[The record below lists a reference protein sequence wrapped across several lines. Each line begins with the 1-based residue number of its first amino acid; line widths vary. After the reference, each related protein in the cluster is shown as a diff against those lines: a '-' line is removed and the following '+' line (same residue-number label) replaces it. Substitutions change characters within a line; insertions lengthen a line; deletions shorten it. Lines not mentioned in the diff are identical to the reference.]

1 MKVGDLVMRND
12 SLVRDSLGSGVVIKV
27 DEAGVHNMP
36 FYQVMWSSGVGDGEG
51 FYWYG
56 TEELELVSEAR

>member
-12 SLVRDSLGSGVVIKV
+12 RLVRDSLGSGVVIKV

-51 FYWYG
+51 LYWYG
-56 TEELELVSEAR
+56 REELELVSESR

>member
-12 SLVRDSLGSGVVIKV
+12 RLVRDSLGSGVVIKV

-51 FYWYG
+51 LYWYG
-56 TEELELVSEAR
+56 RPELEVISESR

>member
-1 MKVGDLVMRND
+1 VKVGDLVKRTS

-27 DEAGVHNMP
+27 DKAGVHNMP

-51 FYWYG
+51 LYWYG
-56 TEELELVSEAR
+56 REELELVSESR

>member
-1 MKVGDLVMRND
+1 MKVGELVIRND
-12 SLVRDSLGSGVVIKV
+12 SLGRDSLGSGVVIKV

-51 FYWYG
+51 LYWYG
-56 TEELELVSEAR
+56 TEELEVVSEAR